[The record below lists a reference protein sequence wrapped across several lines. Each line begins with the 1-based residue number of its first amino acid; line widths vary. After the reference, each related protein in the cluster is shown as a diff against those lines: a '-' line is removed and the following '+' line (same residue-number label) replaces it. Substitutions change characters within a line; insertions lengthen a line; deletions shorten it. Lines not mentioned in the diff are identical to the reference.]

1 MIRLIIRFF
10 TSIFRRLRGEAGVDS
25 PAPVDITAGTNA
37 TGTFNDLARK
47 RRIPFRIYSPEG
59 LSQPA
64 PVVLFSPGLGGSRDA
79 APYLGQALAKAG
91 YIGIFLQHPGSDS
104 SLLKG
109 AADGAE
115 VRQRLR
121 AVTSDPASAAA
132 RYGDIPF
139 VVDQIE
145 RMAVEGRFAGKID
158 PTRIGI
164 AGHSYGARTVLTAA
178 GQRAGGWG
186 NRFQEPR
193 ITAGMAISPISQ
205 GMAMQNP
212 AAAYGAIKIP
222 LFHVTG
228 TKDGMPLDESGDFD
242 PRQRTMPFRL
252 IPNPDQY
259 LLVLDGADHNVFAAR
274 KPENR
279 TPESDRFLSV
289 VARGAVLFFDAY
301 LKQDPQAMQLLR
313 EGFRTV
319 LAPGDTFET
328 K

>member
-1 MIRLIIRFF
+1 MIRLIVRLFS
-10 TSIFRRLRGEAGVDS
+10 SIFGLFRTKPRTDS
-25 PAPVDITAGTNA
+25 PAPRDISAGTNA
-37 TGTFNDLARK
+37 TGTFTDRARGRK
-47 RRIPFRIYSPEG
+47 IPFRVYSPER

-79 APYLGQALAKAG
+79 APYLGLALAKAG
-91 YIGIFLQHPGSDS
+91 YVAIFLQHPGSDS
-104 SLLKG
+104 ALLKG
-109 AADGAE
+109 ATDGAE
-115 VRQRLR
+115 VRKRLR
-121 AVTSDPASAAA
+121 AATSDSASAAA

-139 VVDQIE
+139 VVDQVE
-145 RMAVEGRFAGKID
+145 RMALEGRFAGKID

-178 GQRAGGWG
+178 GQRAGAWG
-186 NRFQEPR
+186 NKFQEPR
-193 ITAGMAISPISQ
+193 ISAGIAFSPISQ

-212 AAAYGAIKIP
+212 AVAYGAITIP

-228 TKDGMPLDESGDFD
+228 TLDGMPLGEPGDFD

-274 KPENR
+274 KAENR
-279 TPESDRFLSV
+279 TPESDRILSI

-301 LKQDPQAMQLLR
+301 LKQDPQALQLLR
-313 EGFRTV
+313 EGFRTI
-319 LAPGDTFET
+319 LAPGDVFET

>member
-1 MIRLIIRFF
+1 MIRLIILFL
-10 TSIFRRLRGEAGVDS
+10 TSALRLLRGKPRADS
-25 PAPVDITAGTNA
+25 PAPLDISAGTNA
-37 TGTFNDLARK
+37 TGTFTDRVRG
-47 RRIPFRIYSPEG
+47 RRIPFRVYSPVG
-59 LSQPA
+59 LNQPA

-79 APYLGQALAKAG
+79 APYLGLALAKAG
-91 YIGIFLQHPGSDS
+91 YVAIFLQHPGSDS
-104 SLLKG
+104 ALLKG
-109 AADGAE
+109 AADGQE
-115 VRQRLR
+115 VRKRLK
-121 AVTSDPASAAA
+121 AVTSDPSSAAA

-193 ITAGMAISPISQ
+193 ITAGMPISPISQ

-212 AAAYGAIKIP
+212 GAAYGAIKIP
-222 LFHVTG
+222 LFNVTG

-274 KPENR
+274 KAENR
-279 TPESDRFLSV
+279 TPESDRLLSV
-289 VARGAVLFFDAY
+289 VSRGAVLFFDAY

-313 EGFRTV
+313 EGFRTI

>member
-1 MIRLIIRFF
+1 MIRLIILFL
-10 TSIFRRLRGEAGVDS
+10 TSALRLLRGKPRADS
-25 PAPVDITAGTNA
+25 PAPLDISAGTNA
-37 TGTFNDLARK
+37 TGTFTDRVRG
-47 RRIPFRIYSPEG
+47 RRIPFRVYSPEG
-59 LSQPA
+59 LNQPA

-79 APYLGQALAKAG
+79 APYLGLALAKAG
-91 YIGIFLQHPGSDS
+91 YVAIFLQHPGSDS
-104 SLLKG
+104 ALLKG
-109 AADGAE
+109 AADGQE
-115 VRQRLR
+115 VRKRLK
-121 AVTSDPASAAA
+121 AVTSDPSSAAA

-145 RMAVEGRFAGKID
+145 RMAIEGRFVGKID

-193 ITAGMAISPISQ
+193 ITAGMPISPISQ

-212 AAAYGAIKIP
+212 GAAYGAIKIP

-274 KPENR
+274 KAENR
-279 TPESDRFLSV
+279 TPESDRLLSV
-289 VARGAVLFFDAY
+289 VSRGAVLFFDAY

-313 EGFRTV
+313 EGFRTI

>member
-1 MIRLIIRFF
+1 MIRLIILFL
-10 TSIFRRLRGEAGVDS
+10 TSALRLLRGKPRADS
-25 PAPVDITAGTNA
+25 PAPLDISAGTNA
-37 TGTFNDLARK
+37 TGTFIDRVRG
-47 RRIPFRIYSPEG
+47 RRIPFRVYSPVG
-59 LSQPA
+59 LNHPA

-79 APYLGQALAKAG
+79 APYLGLALAKAG
-91 YIGIFLQHPGSDS
+91 YVAIFLQHPGSDS
-104 SLLKG
+104 ALLKG
-109 AADGAE
+109 AADGQE
-115 VRQRLR
+115 VRKRLK
-121 AVTSDPASAAA
+121 AVTSDPSSAAA

-193 ITAGMAISPISQ
+193 ITAGMPISPISQ

-212 AAAYGAIKIP
+212 GAAYGAIKIP

-274 KPENR
+274 KAENR
-279 TPESDRFLSV
+279 TPESDRLLSV
-289 VARGAVLFFDAY
+289 VSRGAVLFFDAY

-313 EGFRTV
+313 EGFRTI

>member
-1 MIRLIIRFF
+1 MIRLIILFL
-10 TSIFRRLRGEAGVDS
+10 TSALRLLRGKPRADS
-25 PAPVDITAGTNA
+25 PAPLDISAGTNA
-37 TGTFNDLARK
+37 TGTFTDRVRG
-47 RRIPFRIYSPEG
+47 RRIPFRVYSPEG
-59 LSQPA
+59 LNQPA

-79 APYLGQALAKAG
+79 APYLGLALAKAG
-91 YIGIFLQHPGSDS
+91 YVAIFLQHPGSDS
-104 SLLKG
+104 ALLKG
-109 AADGAE
+109 AADGQE
-115 VRQRLR
+115 VRKRLK
-121 AVTSDPASAAA
+121 AVTSDPSSAAA

-145 RMAVEGRFAGKID
+145 RMAVEGRFVGKID

-193 ITAGMAISPISQ
+193 ITAGMPISPISQ
-205 GMAMQNP
+205 GMALQNP
-212 AAAYGAIKIP
+212 GAAYGAIKIP

-274 KPENR
+274 KAENR
-279 TPESDRFLSV
+279 TPESDRLLSV
-289 VARGAVLFFDAY
+289 VSRGAVLFFDAY

-313 EGFRTV
+313 EGFRTI